1 MKFFLDTANLSEI
14 RDAVGWGLIDGI
26 TTNPSLV
33 AKEKRPFEEV
43 LQEIC
48 RLVHGP
54 ISAETVSTDADGMI
68 EEGRYLSA
76 LHPNIVVK
84 VPLTKPGLKAA
95 RQLGVERIKTN
106 VTLCF
111 SPTQALLAAK
121 AGATYVSPFIGR
133 LDDISQPGMELI
145 RQIKTIFTNYRFDT
159 QILVASVRNPVHVVE
174 AAMIGADVA
183 TMPFAVLEQL
193 VKHPLTDIGLERFL
207 RDWKAS
213 GAPERLVSLP
223 QSAIAGAP
231 ERLIPRAQAAA
242 GGARGASPA
251 EAVAAVAGR

>member
-1 MKFFLDTANLSEI
+1 MKLFLDTANLAEI

-54 ISAETVSTDADGMI
+54 ISAETVSTDAEGMI
-68 EEGRYLSA
+68 EEGRYLAA

-133 LDDISQPGMELI
+133 LDDVSQPGMELI
-145 RQIKTIFTNYRFDT
+145 RQIKTIFTNYQFAT

-183 TMPFAVLEQL
+183 TMPFTVLEQL
-193 VKHPLTDIGLERFL
+193 VRHPLTDIGLERFL
-207 RDWKAS
+207 KDWKAS
-213 GAPERLVSLP
+213 
-223 QSAIAGAP
+223 GAP

-251 EAVAAVAGR
+251 EAVAAGAGR